1 MPLLCVGLH
10 AIFPLALGRTFLILS
25 HWLQTAAYL
34 GIKSVPDE
42 AEARRRLRATQPL
55 RRLIPHSHPWE
66 AVFCVPL
73 VLFTGMDPGCPS
85 WNRFRF
91 FDGVDLIR
99 AMLKER
105 IVQMS

>member
-25 HWLQTAAYL
+25 HWPQTAAYL

-66 AVFCVPL
+66 AVFCVLLIPI
-73 VLFTGMDPGCPS
+73 
-85 WNRFRF
+85 